1 MSDSIE
7 VIEAPVEI
15 IEVVSKPTEIVEVIS
30 EGPPGPKGDPGDVN
44 EIDLTPLMPKEFQFA
59 GNAQVEE
66 VNHNFDRL
74 VTIGYFRNGIE
85 VPIACEVI
93 DSNNIRVSSVE
104 MLTGKLIVF

>member
-1 MSDSIE
+1 MDDSIE
-7 VIEAPVEI
+7 VIDTPVEI
-15 IEVVSKPTEIVEVIS
+15 IEVVQKPTEIVEVIS
-30 EGPPGPKGDPGDVN
+30 EGPAGPPGDVS
-44 EIDLTPLMPKEFQFA
+44 EVDLTPLMPKEFQFA